1 MNNFELGFLIAGLAV
16 LVLAVILLLIGV
28 LRKRKT
34 FVDAATKSWNR
45 LDYASLAL
53 QIAGIVCLTLS
64 IIVRIIITGHGP
76 FASMYEFTLV
86 FSWGILAVG
95 LVFWWRYRITAVN
108 LITTIIA
115 VILLVI
121 ALQLP
126 SRSSELVPALQQSLL
141 LTTHVAAAII
151 AYGSF
156 TTSFVAAVLYLWQNS
171 RKKQDAAAM
180 NVLDNIS
187 YQAVKIGYPFL
198 TLVIILGAIWAD
210 IAWGS
215 YWSWDPK
222 ETASLVTWLLYA
234 VYLHTRFLNK
244 WKGVR
249 SAILLVIGF
258 CAVLFTFFGNYV
270 FQGLHSYL

>member
-1 MNNFELGFLIAGLAV
+1 MYIIELGFFIASLAILIPTVIIFIIVLIKRRTGFGKPAV
-16 LVLAVILLLIGV
+16 KSSGKIEKSAVILQIVSLI
-28 LRKRKT
+28 
-34 FVDAATKSWNR
+34 
-45 LDYASLAL
+45 
-53 QIAGIVCLTLS
+53 CLTLS
-64 IIVRIIITGHGP
+64 IICRTIATGHGP
-76 FASMYEFTLV
+76 FSNMYEFTIV

-95 LVFWWRYRITAVN
+95 LFFWQKYRITAVN
-108 LITTIIA
+108 LASTIIA

-126 SRSSELVPALQQSLL
+126 SRYEELVPALQQSLL
-141 LTTHVAAAII
+141 LSTHVAVAIV

-156 TTSFVAAVLYLWQNS
+156 TTSFVAAILYLWQNS
-171 RKKQDAAAM
+171 RKQHDIASLK
-180 NVLDNIS
+180 VLDDIS
-187 YQAVKIGYPFL
+187 YQAVKIGFPFM
-198 TLVIILGAIWAD
+198 TMTIILGAIWAD

-234 VYLHTRFLNK
+234 AYLHTRFLNQ
-244 WKGVR
+244 WRGAR

-258 CAVLFTFFGNYV
+258 CAVLFTFFGNYI